1 MVRLPGF
8 PEVRDYEIVED
19 DDSVKM
25 VPYFKLWMWFWL
37 LVIGTGV
44 LLDSQKFEKPW
55 VGSSLPFIQVNTTSS
70 QLNTIIMVFS
80 FLPECDGMVSTSNDV
95 YEPDLNAAFRQWFN
109 ERKKPT
115 YFIGPIIP
123 SDSVSTS
130 RDFGIPS
137 NVENVQTFLDK
148 VLNNHGRRSML
159 YVRSFLCQ
167 WSELT
172 SI

>member
-1 MVRLPGF
+1 
-8 PEVRDYEIVED
+8 
-19 DDSVKM
+19 
-25 VPYFKLWMWFWL
+25 
-37 LVIGTGV
+37 
-44 LLDSQKFEKPW
+44 
-55 VGSSLPFIQVNTTSS
+55 
-70 QLNTIIMVFS
+70 
-80 FLPECDGMVSTSNDV
+80 MVSTSNDV

-159 YVRSFLCQ
+159 YVRSFSMSMVRVDVYLGIIRYTVLAQGDDHLENTRSNCRNENSVCK
-167 WSELT
+167 WRLFLVAAKVIKFT
-172 SI
+172 